1 MFRLPTPFVLLAA
14 LAAVGC
20 HREHAAPPEEG
31 KFAVTSPL
39 RCDTELT
46 HEYVAQV
53 RAIQHIELRALEKGY
68 LQGIFSD
75 EGQRVTKGMKMFQIM
90 PMIYQAEVQKANA
103 EAEVTEI
110 ELRNTKMLADKNVVS
125 PNELALA
132 RARFNK
138 ARAEVSLAATQR
150 SLTEIRAPFDGLMGR
165 FQVRLGSLVNE
176 GDLLTTLSDNR
187 TVWVYFNVSEAEYLK
202 YKSQPESERTT
213 AVKLMMAD
221 GQIFDQPGKVEAIEA
236 DFNNETGNLAF
247 RATFA
252 NPKGLLRHGETGKVQ
267 MAVPYKN
274 ALLIPQKATFDVLD
288 RKFVFVIDDRNVV
301 HSRPITIAA
310 ELPQLF
316 VVASGLDEH
325 DRILIDGLRKVRD
338 GGKVDVDYKEPSEVF
353 SHLEVPAE

>member
-1 MFRLPTPFVLLAA
+1 
-14 LAAVGC
+14 
-20 HREHAAPPEEG
+20 
-31 KFAVTSPL
+31 
-39 RCDTELT
+39 
-46 HEYVAQV
+46 
-53 RAIQHIELRALEKGY
+53 
-68 LQGIFSD
+68 
-75 EGQRVTKGMKMFQIM
+75 M
-90 PMIYQAEVQKANA
+90 PMIYQAEVQRASA
-103 EAEVTEI
+103 EAEVSEI
-110 ELRNTKMLADKNVVS
+110 ELRNTKLLADKNVVS

-132 RARFNK
+132 RAKFNK
-138 ARAEVSLAATQR
+138 ARAEVSLATTQK

-176 GDLLTTLSDNR
+176 GDLLTTLSDNS

-202 YKSQPESERTT
+202 YRSQPDSERAT

-221 GQIFDQPGKVEAIEA
+221 GEIFDQPGKVETIEA

-247 RATFA
+247 RATFP
-252 NPKGLLRHGETGKVQ
+252 NPRGLLRHGETGKVQ

-288 RKFVFVIDDRNVV
+288 KKFVFVIDDKNVV
-301 HSRPITIAA
+301 HSRPSTIAA

-325 DRILIDGLRKVRD
+325 DRILVDGLRKVRD
-338 GGKVDVDYKEPSEVF
+338 GGKIDVDYKEPSEVY

>member
-1 MFRLPTPFVLLAA
+1 MFRLPSPLVLLAA
-14 LAAVGC
+14 VTVVGC
-20 HREHAAPPEEG
+20 HREHAAHVEEG

-39 RCDTELT
+39 RKDTELT
-46 HEYVAQV
+46 RDYVAQV

-68 LQGIFSD
+68 LQGIFVD
-75 EGQRVTKGMKMFQIM
+75 EGQRVNKGIKMFQIM
-90 PMIYQAEVQKANA
+90 PMIYQAEVQRASA
-103 EAEVTEI
+103 EAEVSEI
-110 ELRNTKMLADKNVVS
+110 ELRNTKLLADKNVVS

-132 RARFNK
+132 RAKFNK
-138 ARAEVSLAATQR
+138 ARAEVSLATTQK

-176 GDLLTTLSDNR
+176 GDLLTTLSDNS

-202 YKSQPESERTT
+202 YRSQPDSERAT

-221 GQIFDQPGKVEAIEA
+221 GEIFDQPGKVETIEA

-247 RATFA
+247 RATFP

-267 MAVPYKN
+267 MAVPYRN

-288 RKFVFVIDDRNVV
+288 KKFVFVIDDRNVV

-325 DRILIDGLRKVRD
+325 ERILIDGLRKVRD
-338 GGKVDVDYKEPSEVF
+338 GGKIDVDYKEPSEVY